1 MKPTR
6 THTLKWCADPDFNG
20 LRTTYIHWLYNGN
33 LPTAAVDVSDKRKVG
48 DVLAGLAEE
57 YNIGAWVR
65 DRRYMDDIM
74 DAFITIQVRTRWL
87 ALLPVVKTVYDTTVE
102 VSMLRVMLADL
113 FAFILVDKNEKF
125 DFDILEDMPQA
136 FNVNV
141 LVSMVMLKP
150 NEVNEWYWYLKDTGK
165 TYYV

>member
-1 MKPTR
+1 M
-6 THTLKWCADPDFNG
+6 
-20 LRTTYIHWLYNGN
+20 
-33 LPTAAVDVSDKRKVG
+33 
-48 DVLAGLAEE
+48 LAGLAEE

-65 DRRYMDDIM
+65 DRRYMNDIM
-74 DAFITIQVRTRWL
+74 DAFITIQVRTRLL
-87 ALLPVVKTVYDTTVE
+87 ALLPVVKTVNDTTVE

-141 LVSMVMLKP
+141 LESMVMLKP

-165 TYYV
+165 PYYV